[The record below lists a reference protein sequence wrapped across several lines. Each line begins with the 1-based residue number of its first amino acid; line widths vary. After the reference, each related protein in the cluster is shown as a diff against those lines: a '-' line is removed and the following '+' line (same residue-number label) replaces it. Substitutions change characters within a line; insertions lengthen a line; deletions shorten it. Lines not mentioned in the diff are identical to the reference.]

1 MIFKIIITYTFTF
14 GNRKMTEKEGDRR
27 KKEYSKNVRKKRT
40 ITENINFNYITEIK
54 N

>member
-1 MIFKIIITYTFTF
+1 MILKIIIAYTFTF

-27 KKEYSKNVRKKRT
+27 KKENSINVRKKRT
-40 ITENINFNYITEIK
+40 ITENINFNYTTELK